1 MTNSLSERDSRA
13 RARWGGIA
21 AVVAGLTGA
30 GAAVFLVL
38 VPPAVPDDVFSYPL
52 TAAGF
57 AVAQSAFFVHHL
69 VAATALEFLR
79 RAGLAGHGRGSDA
92 AGLTAVVVLVVL
104 GVQEL
109 VAIGAAT
116 APYPSPR
123 TDLVETVYGA
133 ISVALAVVLVW
144 LGVRVVRAG
153 VLTGAGR
160 WSVLVTGVYV
170 FVPLTPATFGP
181 FVVGRLAVAGWLLL
195 FTWIGVSML
204 RWAAAGHGTPAM
216 PPPCPPGAPGRRV
229 TRATTDRSG

>member
-1 MTNSLSERDSRA
+1 MTNRLSEPDSRA

-38 VPPAVPDDVFSYPL
+38 VPPAVPEGVFSYPL

-69 VAATALEFLR
+69 VAAAALDCLR
-79 RAGLAGHGRGSDA
+79 RAGLAGHGRGANA
-92 AGLTAVVVLVVL
+92 AGLAAVVVLVLL
-104 GVQEL
+104 GLQEL

-123 TDLVETVYGA
+123 TDLIEAVYGA
-133 ISVALAVVLVW
+133 ISVALAMVLVW
-144 LGVRVVRAG
+144 LGARVVRAG
-153 VLTGAGR
+153 MLTGAGR
-160 WSVLVTGVYV
+160 WSVLVAGLYV

-181 FVVGRLAVAGWLLL
+181 HVLARLAIGGWLLL
-195 FTWIGVSML
+195 FAWIGVAML
-204 RWAAAGHGTPAM
+204 QWTTAGRGSPAV
-216 PPPCPPGAPGRRV
+216 PL
-229 TRATTDRSG
+229 